1 MAYVR
6 RGRFG
11 ASLPP
16 TFGCGHTEVD
26 IRGSAADDDRYTF
39 EAVRYRG
46 NSGRVSDHRPQMA
59 RYHRRRR
66 PKRHKV
72 IPDGCKNRL

>member
-1 MAYVR
+1 
-6 RGRFG
+6 
-11 ASLPP
+11 
-16 TFGCGHTEVD
+16 VD

-39 EAVRYRG
+39 EAVRDRG